1 MSQEQAFPDV
11 PLRPPDLVMRLERL
25 GSAHQTRLSFL
36 RALLRRFRIE
46 RWQVTRERF
55 DIDERGVGVAVYA
68 VKIGERLYSLIAFGH
83 QIPPE
88 KRTDRVIAEEWDA
101 TFVLHDGM
109 PDRAAVERL
118 KANVP
123 LQEAGRYLASE
134 IVLARANRSVRLFDH
149 VVAALAEGRQPD
161 ASLVETI
168 GYLMRTTAVYGNGK
182 FGLADRELIRDR
194 AEFANPFRAEMLTVY
209 LIRLFTVDLVEH
221 LAWLRGGA
229 SAALLDRTLRR
240 RFGIGNSTGLGMAPF
255 LVRHPALLDRWVSA
269 RESALARARSRDR
282 AKPGCAN
289 LFRGLLGK
297 SQRLVGEWMSGDP
310 EQLQRIAELSR
321 DLRKLETFASDAL
334 LSEFRPFDLIY
345 RFAEANLSAEGQEYC
360 VTLIIEVNGD
370 LVDDLAEEM
379 AVEEGESFRIDGT
392 MRCADLLRMIR
403 TGYGWALRFDFSHPA
418 AQARFWYASEEKLEP
433 RLGERFEE
441 PGMEREQP
449 LAVARDIAAMVQ
461 ALLQERPDAR
471 LAAFLLDHPEHRHT
485 ARRIQ
490 IAASRAYSE
499 IRDNLI
505 DASMRPIDILRFKL
519 AFFGAMRFDP
529 RSDRWVRITLFQ
541 GSPFPDEL
549 DSGDWDLWP
558 FAA

>member
-1 MSQEQAFPDV
+1 MSQEQALPDV

-229 SAALLDRTLRR
+229 SAALLDRALRR

-255 LVRHPALLDRWVSA
+255 LVRHRRFSTDGCR
-269 RESALARARSRDR
+269 R
-282 AKPGCAN
+282 AKPRSLEPAAAIAPSRAAPTSFAACSASRSASSENGCPATRSN
-289 LFRGLLGK
+289 
-297 SQRLVGEWMSGDP
+297 
-310 EQLQRIAELSR
+310 
-321 DLRKLETFASDAL
+321 
-334 LSEFRPFDLIY
+334 
-345 RFAEANLSAEGQEYC
+345 
-360 VTLIIEVNGD
+360 
-370 LVDDLAEEM
+370 
-379 AVEEGESFRIDGT
+379 
-392 MRCADLLRMIR
+392 RCASRSCR
-403 TGYGWALRFDFSHPA
+403 GTCGSSR
-418 AQARFWYASEEKLEP
+418 
-433 RLGERFEE
+433 
-441 PGMEREQP
+441 P
-449 LAVARDIAAMVQ
+449 L
-461 ALLQERPDAR
+461 P
-471 LAAFLLDHPEHRHT
+471 P
-485 ARRIQ
+485 
-490 IAASRAYSE
+490 
-499 IRDNLI
+499 
-505 DASMRPIDILRFKL
+505 
-519 AFFGAMRFDP
+519 
-529 RSDRWVRITLFQ
+529 TLC
-541 GSPFPDEL
+541 
-549 DSGDWDLWP
+549 
-558 FAA
+558 

>member
-1 MSQEQAFPDV
+1 MSQERAFPDV

-25 GSAHQTRLSFL
+25 GSAHHTRLSFL
-36 RALLRRFRIE
+36 RAMLRRFRIE

-55 DIDERGVGVAVYA
+55 DIDERGVGVAIYA
-68 VKIGERLYSLIAFGH
+68 VRIGERIYSLIAFGH

-101 TFVLHDGM
+101 TFVLHDGV
-109 PDRAAVERL
+109 PDRDAIERL
-118 KANVP
+118 RANVP

-149 VVAALAEGRQPD
+149 VAAALAAGRQPD
-161 ASLVETI
+161 PRLVETT

-221 LAWLRGGA
+221 LARLRGGS
-229 SAALLDRTLRR
+229 SAALLDRALRR

-255 LVRHPALLDRWVSA
+255 LIRHPALLDRWVSA
-269 RESALARARSRDR
+269 RETALARARSRDR
-282 AKPGCAN
+282 ARPGCAS
-289 LFRGLLGK
+289 LFRGLIGK
-297 SQRLVGEWMSGDP
+297 SQRLVGEWRSDDP
-310 EQLQRIAELSR
+310 EQSRRIGELSN
-321 DLRKLETFASDAL
+321 DLRKLETFACNGL
-334 LSEFRPFDLIY
+334 FREFRPFDLIY
-345 RFAEANLSAEGQEYC
+345 RFAEAKLSAEGQEYC
-360 VTLIIEVNGD
+360 ITLLIEVNGD

-379 AVEEGESFRIDGT
+379 AVDEGESFRIDGT
-392 MRCADLLRMIR
+392 MCCADLLRMIR
-403 TGYGWALRFDFSHPA
+403 TGYGWALRVDFSDPA

-449 LAVARDIAAMVQ
+449 LAVGRDIAALVQ
-461 ALLQERPDAR
+461 ALMQERPDAR
-471 LAAFLLDHPEHRHT
+471 LAAFLLDHPEHRHS

-490 IAASRAYSE
+490 IAARRAYSE